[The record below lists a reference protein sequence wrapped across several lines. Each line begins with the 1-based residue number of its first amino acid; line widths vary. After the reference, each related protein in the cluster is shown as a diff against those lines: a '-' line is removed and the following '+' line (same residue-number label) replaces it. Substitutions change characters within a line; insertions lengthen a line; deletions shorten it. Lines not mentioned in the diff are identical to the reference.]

1 MNPTESSNTIIAL
14 KREIAALKERNQ
26 ALEFG
31 LSRLDKVR
39 VDQSRLLEIAWA
51 GIQSATVHL
60 SPDPLPSEFAVA
72 REAVATYF
80 YLKES
85 GHESVSAL

>member
-1 MNPTESSNTIIAL
+1 MNPTESNNMITTL
-14 KREIAALKERNQ
+14 EREIAALKERNQ
-26 ALEFG
+26 VLEYG
-31 LSRLDKVR
+31 IARLDKVR
-39 VDQSRLLEIAWA
+39 VDQSRLLEVAWA

-60 SPDPLPSEFAVA
+60 SPDPLPSEFATA

-85 GHESVSAL
+85 GHESLSA